1 MIHNEDDYRRA
12 MSVIEEERE
21 RIDGH
26 AELWKR
32 QGMTDDEIKRLRD
45 PMMCVHLQFVE
56 EAEAW
61 RKEHDGP
68 GVGIKE
74 CADGFAV
81 SEPQP
86 DAPVVLYYGKGATA
100 SRMDMFHPDE
110 LFPTREEAEARML
123 EMWPEGGCMGP
134 PPPDRDKIKAA
145 TNSVLAALRRIN
157 LLEGD
162 EESMCQPMAE
172 SRRRVL
178 WLLEK
183 AVEEVLIQDAC
194 ENF

>member
-1 MIHNEDDYRRA
+1 MIHNEDDYRKA
-12 MSVIEEERE
+12 MSIIDEERK

-26 AELWKR
+26 VEIWKQ
-32 QGMTDDEIKRLRD
+32 QGLNDDEIKRLRD
-45 PMMCVHLQFVE
+45 PMMCAHLQFVE

-68 GVGIKE
+68 EVGIEE

-81 SEPQP
+81 SEPQLGTP
-86 DAPVVLYYGKGATA
+86 IILYYGKCATA

-110 LFPTREEAEARML
+110 LFQTREDAEARMF
-123 EMWPEGGCMGP
+123 EMWPQGGCMGP
-134 PPPDRDKIKAA
+134 PRPTGDEIAA
-145 TNSVLAALRRIN
+145 AMKSVLAALRRID
-157 LLEGD
+157 LLKDD
-162 EESMCQPMAE
+162 EMCQPVAE

-178 WLLEK
+178 RLLEK